1 MLCGIIIM
9 FDMSIESFAELA
21 SFLSPLL
28 GVPAQEITPEK
39 RLFHDFGIDGDDLL
53 EILLPLRDKHGLDIS
68 DFDPTPYFG
77 YELVA
82 GYRHAFH
89 RLTSFRYCA
98 LLPFRS
104 ETFIEQCSRA
114 NLRVGPA
121 NAELTPSVADLKR

>member
-1 MLCGIIIM
+1 VLCGIIIM

-98 LLPFRS
+98 LLPFTVGDLYRAVQQGKLEGRS
-104 ETFIEQCSRA
+104 SER
-114 NLRVGPA
+114 G
-121 NAELTPSVADLKR
+121 ADAQRR